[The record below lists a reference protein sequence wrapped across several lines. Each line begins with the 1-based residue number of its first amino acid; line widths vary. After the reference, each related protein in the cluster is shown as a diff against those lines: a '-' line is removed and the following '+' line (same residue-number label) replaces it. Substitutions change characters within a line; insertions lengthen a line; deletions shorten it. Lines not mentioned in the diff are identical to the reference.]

1 MNLLNLLP
9 IRENMQTFFG
19 WASLLCI
26 AYLILA
32 TLFLIVLRR
41 PVVRLHSK
49 LFGVEIESLPMEYF
63 RFMANFK
70 IASIILFI
78 IPYLSL
84 KFLS

>member
-9 IRENMQTFFG
+9 IRENLQAFFG

-26 AYLILA
+26 GYLILA
-32 TLFLIVLRR
+32 SLFLIALRR
-41 PVVRLHSK
+41 PVGRLHAK
-49 LFGVEIESLPMEYF
+49 LFGVEVESLPMEYF

-70 IASIILFI
+70 VASIILFI